1 MEIFKIIWDFLNTP
15 INIGFPFRFSYVILS
30 GFLVLLAK
38 TYFKIV
44 K

>member
-1 MEIFKIIWDFLNTP
+1 MEIIGLIWNFLDTP
-15 INIGFPFRFSYVILS
+15 IDIGFPFRISYVVLS

>member
-1 MEIFKIIWDFLNTP
+1 MEIISLIWNFLDTP
-15 INIGFPFRFSYVILS
+15 IDIGFPFRISYVILS

>member
-1 MEIFKIIWDFLNTP
+1 MEIFQLIWNFLNTP
-15 INIGFPFRFSYVILS
+15 IDIGFPFRLSYVVLS

-38 TYFKIV
+38 TYFRIV